1 MNFRFPA
8 LGALFFDKKRF
19 EAAIKKRV
27 DFRFIKKGRGKKVQY
42 IGSK

>member
-19 EAAIKKRV
+19 EAAIKRGCFSLYKKRGLKIIV
-27 DFRFIKKGRGKKVQY
+27 NYK
-42 IGSK
+42 